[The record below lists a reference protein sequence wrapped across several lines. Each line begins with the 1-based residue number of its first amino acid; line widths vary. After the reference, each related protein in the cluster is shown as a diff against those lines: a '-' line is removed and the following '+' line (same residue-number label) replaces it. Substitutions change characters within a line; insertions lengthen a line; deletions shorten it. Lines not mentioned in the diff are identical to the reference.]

1 MARSAA
7 RDAEARVSADAA
19 AEYDKIK
26 AAAENMY
33 ADGEKRAVDKVNDV
47 KAGWLSWLGFG
58 KAKAEE
64 AKREAAEKAARAAD
78 EFKRI

>member
-1 MARSAA
+1 LARSAA
-7 RDAEARVSADAA
+7 RDAAADAN

-33 ADGEKRAVDKVNDV
+33 ADREKRAENKVNEV

-64 AKREAAEKAARAAD
+64 AKRDAAEKAARAAD